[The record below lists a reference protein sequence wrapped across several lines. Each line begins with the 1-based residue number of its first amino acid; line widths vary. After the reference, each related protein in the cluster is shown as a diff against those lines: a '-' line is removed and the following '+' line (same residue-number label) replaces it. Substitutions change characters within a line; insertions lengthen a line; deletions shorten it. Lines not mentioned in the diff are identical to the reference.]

1 MNSTAKLRKCR
12 VNIKRFVKAEAF
24 NSLIWKAL
32 FIGNWMNMCNNKTFY
47 EFVGLKHLPCFTFSW
62 FVLKPILRSNDSYN
76 IFFFTLGCQEL
87 RDLIYLLS
95 ATHNK
100 HQLFAMQKSNARVTF
115 TLFSVSRPKTLLML
129 CSVTRQTTKAKTN
142 MFILIKRK
150 CLAKQN

>member
-47 EFVGLKHLPCFTFSW
+47 EFVGLKHLPRFTFLW
-62 FVLKPILRSNDSYN
+62 PGCIRYPKIFLLKPILRSKDSYN
-76 IFFFTLGCQEL
+76 IFFFTLGCQEF

-115 TLFSVSRPKTLLML
+115 TLFSLWRPKTLLML
-129 CSVTRQTTKAKTN
+129 C
-142 MFILIKRK
+142 
-150 CLAKQN
+150 